1 MSTVKELQ
9 IPKLDMSAFRKVGS
23 TNLTNWQAI
32 NELIAN
38 SIDSW
43 ISNEERDELKIS
55 INISPSL
62 ELSDWALDITDN
74 AMGMTK
80 EEVIKSF
87 DLFYSSKS
95 PKSLS
100 DKFLGLYGFGFKG
113 ATSKLGSEITVITSQ
128 NSRVFHQVKANYK
141 FLENKKEKGITYQE
155 FSHDNTTKQM
165 FNGGY
170 KGTRIIIKD
179 FNTPLAEE
187 VLLYYLP
194 LSWSKFLRTNEFGLP
209 VSINLNNTKIL
220 PAEINYEPAT
230 KLDLNYTFS
239 WKENGEIQEGTA
251 KGFVG
256 LRFNNTSMATQGI
269 HLYRRGQLVKPFE
282 HSLYMAKNMAKHNDF
297 NYLVGEI
304 DVDLPATTTKTDFN
318 IDSPA
323 WESFISESKKELK
336 PIVDQ
341 IKNKLKNKGTEVTSD
356 KNKRNS
362 FIASYRKDLSLDL
375 SPKQQQE
382 LRKLSKEELKNR
394 PKVNTKTQEDASIIL
409 YDWNT
414 VKIGKQK
421 ISFEFKSIPEKLAG
435 GRLYE
440 VIQITDNKI
449 NIVYDKHHTF
459 GDMLSKSLSNPNKN
473 ELTIYSLRTIMADAI
488 EQTFRSRL
496 SKIDLISIKNKFL
509 EYPTN

>member
-1 MSTVKELQ
+1 MNTVKELQ

-32 NELIAN
+32 NELVAN

-43 ISNEERDELKIS
+43 ISDQKRDELKIS
-55 INISPSL
+55 INISPSV
-62 ELSDWALDITDN
+62 ELSDWEVDITDN
-74 AMGMTK
+74 ALGMSK
-80 EEVIKSF
+80 DEVIKSF
-87 DLFYSSKS
+87 DLFYSNKT
-95 PKSLS
+95 PKNLS
-100 DKFLGLYGFGFKG
+100 DKYLGLYGFGFKG
-113 ATSKLGSEITVITSQ
+113 ATSKLGAEITVITSQ
-128 NSRVFHQVKANYK
+128 NSKVYHQVKANYK
-141 FLENKKEKGITYQE
+141 LLENKKEKGVTYQE
-155 FSHDNTTKQM
+155 FLHDNTTKKM

-170 KGTRIIIKD
+170 RGTRIIIRD

-194 LSWSKFLRTNEFGLP
+194 LSWNKFLTNNEFGLP
-209 VSINLNNTKIL
+209 VSITLNNTKIL

-230 KLDLNYTFS
+230 KLDLNYSFS
-239 WKENGEIQEGTA
+239 WKENGTIHEGTA

-282 HSLYMAKNMAKHNDF
+282 HSLYMAKNIAKHNDF

-304 DVDLPATTTKTDFN
+304 DLDLPATTTKTDFN
-318 IDSPA
+318 TDSPS
-323 WESFISESKKELK
+323 WEAFILQSKKELK

-356 KNKRNS
+356 LSKRS
-362 FIASYRKDLSLDL
+362 TFIASYRKDLSLDL

-382 LRKLSKEELKNR
+382 LRKLKKQDLKNH
-394 PKVNTKTQEDASIIL
+394 PKVNVQTPDQTSFTL
-409 YDWNT
+409 YDWNSI
-414 VKIGKQK
+414 KIGKQK
-421 ISFEFKSIPEKLAG
+421 IIFEFKSIPEKLPG

-449 NIVYDKHHTF
+449 NIIYDKHHTF
-459 GDMLSKSLSNPNKN
+459 GDMLAKSLSNPKKN
-473 ELTIYSLRTIMADAI
+473 DLTTYSLRSVMIDAV

-496 SKIDLISIKNKFL
+496 PKIDLIEIKNKFMEHPL
-509 EYPTN
+509 H